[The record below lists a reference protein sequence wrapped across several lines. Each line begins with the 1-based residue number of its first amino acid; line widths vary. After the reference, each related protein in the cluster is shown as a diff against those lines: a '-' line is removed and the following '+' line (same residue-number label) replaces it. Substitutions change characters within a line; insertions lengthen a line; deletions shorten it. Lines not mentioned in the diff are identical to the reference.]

1 MVLHNPKVNKDA
13 RDWTK
18 DYFNQKLTTIE
29 AEENGVSV
37 KVTKVLSID
46 GDVDVSQRKGKVITI
61 FDINVKLEYSGKN
74 ADGVEA
80 SGSIN
85 VPEVAHDT
93 EEDEYVFEI
102 TNYADA
108 KDKQAIRDLVRTKIT
123 PQLRKAFGAFSG
135 DLMAEHGKDIQHVP
149 SNDPAVT
156 AKKVAAA
163 PSSSNSAT
171 KDTKSTQSE
180 SVHTKGHVVNTVTLT
195 ETYEFNTSAE
205 QLYLTFVEPQR
216 VAAFTRASP
225 REFEPKEGGKFVLF
239 GGNVEGAFKSLEQN
253 KKIVQSWRLAEW
265 PKDHFS
271 TLTLVFDQ
279 GSDST
284 NLRLKWDGV
293 PVGQDEVTKRNF
305 EDYYVR
311 SIKTTFGF
319 GAIL

>member
-1 MVLHNPKVNKDA
+1 MEVRRLIVN
-13 RDWTK
+13 
-18 DYFNQKLTTIE
+18 Q
-29 AEENGVSV
+29 
-37 KVTKVLSID
+37 
-46 GDVDVSQRKGKVITI
+46 
-61 FDINVKLEYSGKN
+61 
-74 ADGVEA
+74 
-80 SGSIN
+80 
-85 VPEVAHDT
+85 
-93 EEDEYVFEI
+93 FEI

-265 PKDHFS
+265 PKG
-271 TLTLVFDQ
+271 VFGCLRRNSLCANFRRPLLHSYSCLRPGKRLDQ
-279 GSDST
+279 
-284 NLRLKWDGV
+284 
-293 PVGQDEVTKRNF
+293 PEIEVGWCSRWP
-305 EDYYVR
+305 
-311 SIKTTFGF
+311 G
-319 GAIL
+319 